1 MNGRF
6 PSTNVTMEWSE
17 RDERSAATDER
28 SITDRSP
35 RPLAADYRGPVP
47 HHDLV
52 IIGTGS
58 GNTIPDDR
66 FADVDVAIVEH
77 GVFGGTCLNVGCIP
91 TKMYVYAAD
100 VAQTIRRAGTFGV
113 DATIDKVRWADIRDR
128 VFGRIDP
135 IAAGGQRYRQHG
147 LPNTTVYLGHARFTG
162 ERTVSVAPTD
172 GGDPTTITA
181 DRVVV
186 AAGARPSVP
195 DSIADSGVPF
205 HTSDDVMRIDDVPRR
220 LTIVGG
226 GYIAAE
232 FAHVFSALGAEVTVA
247 TRGSALLREQDEEIS
262 ARYTALAQQ
271 RWNVLLDA
279 APTAPA
285 EQREDGTIVLHSRHG
300 ATEGDALLV
309 ATGRIPNGDLLDAAA
324 GGIDLHPDG
333 RIVVDDQQ
341 RTTAPGVW
349 ALGDISSE
357 FQLKHVANH
366 EASIVR
372 HNLLHPGEP
381 RCTNNA
387 HVPAAVFTDPP
398 IAAIGLREQ
407 DCRKRG
413 IPYVTKTQNYG
424 DVAFGW
430 AMEDTTGVCKV
441 IASPDGT
448 LLGAHLMGPE
458 ASTLI
463 QPLIQ
468 AITFGLDAR
477 TMAEKQ
483 YWIHPALP
491 EVIENALLGLPLD

>member
-1 MNGRF
+1 
-6 PSTNVTMEWSE
+6 MEWSG
-17 RDERSAATDER
+17 RDERSATTDER
-28 SITDRSP
+28 SIFDRSS
-35 RPLAADYRGPVP
+35 RPFAADYRGPVP

-66 FADVDVAIVEH
+66 FADLDVAIVEH

-100 VAQTIRRAGTFGV
+100 VAATIRRAGTYGV

-162 ERTVSVAPTD
+162 DRALSVAPAD
-172 GGDPTTITA
+172 GGAPTTLTA

-186 AAGARPSVP
+186 AAGARPSIP
-195 DSIADSGVPF
+195 DSIATSGVPF
-205 HTSDDVMRIDDVPRR
+205 HTSDDVMRLDDVPRR

-232 FAHVFSALGAEVTVA
+232 FAHVFSALGSEVTIA

-271 RWNVLLDA
+271 RWTVLLDA

-285 EQREDGTIVLHSRHG
+285 EQRADGTVVLHSRHG
-300 ATEGDALLV
+300 AIEGDALLV
-309 ATGRIPNGDLLDAAA
+309 ATGRIPNADLLDAAA
-324 GGIDLHPDG
+324 GGLALHPDG

-372 HNLLHPGEP
+372 HNLLHPDAP

-407 DCRKRG
+407 DCRERG

-448 LLGAHLMGPE
+448 LLGAHIMGPE

>member
-1 MNGRF
+1 
-6 PSTNVTMEWSE
+6 MEWPD
-17 RDERSAATDER
+17 RDERSVNTDER
-28 SITDRSP
+28 SISDRSS

-66 FADVDVAIVEH
+66 FADLDVAIVEH

-113 DATIDKVRWADIRDR
+113 DATIDKVRWTDIRER

-135 IAAGGQRYRQHG
+135 IAAGGRRYRQHG

-162 ERTVSVAPTD
+162 DRTLDVAPTD
-172 GGDPTTITA
+172 GPADQAPTTITA

-186 AAGARPSVP
+186 AAGARPSIP
-195 DSIADSGVPF
+195 DSIATSGVPF
-205 HTSDDVMRIDDVPRR
+205 HTSDDVMRIEDVPRR

-232 FAHVFSALGAEVTVA
+232 FAHVFSALGSEVTIA

-262 ARYTALAQQ
+262 ARFTALAQQ

-285 EQREDGTIVLHSRHG
+285 EQRPDGTIVLHCRHG
-300 ATEGDALLV
+300 AIEGDALLV
-309 ATGRIPNGDLLDAAA
+309 ATGRIPNADLLDAAA
-324 GGIDLHPDG
+324 GGLALHPDG
-333 RIVVDDQQ
+333 RIVVDEQQ

-372 HNLLHPGEP
+372 HNLLHPDDP

-407 DCRKRG
+407 DCRERG
-413 IPYVTKTQNYG
+413 IPYVTKTQKYG

-430 AMEDTTGVCKV
+430 AMEDTTGVVKLL
-441 IASPDGT
+441 ARPDGT
-448 LLGAHLMGPE
+448 LLGAHMMGPE